1 MIQNA
6 PPLRNAAAG
15 GLPQE
20 ENNKLTTTDRLE
32 TLKQFVEKDPKNSFA
47 LYGVAME
54 YAQRGEHDQAM
65 EYFRKLW
72 EVNPD
77 YAYAYYHGGQVLA
90 KMGNAEEARRAW
102 EKGIEASRRTGD
114 DHARSEL
121 EAALSQL

>member
-1 MIQNA
+1 M
-6 PPLRNAAAG
+6 
-15 GLPQE
+15 
-20 ENNKLTTTDRLE
+20 DRIE
-32 TLKQFVEKDPKNSFA
+32 ILKQLAGKNPKDSFA

-54 YAQRGEHDQAM
+54 YARREEYDQAM

-77 YAYAYYHGGQVLA
+77 YAAAYYHAGQVLA
-90 KMGNAEEARRAW
+90 KMGKLAEARRVM
-102 EKGIEASRRTGD
+102 ETGIEVTSRLGD